1 MMLGCIRPST
11 IENQLISLNSKNAL
25 RMTSHRRPT
34 ALAFMFSTTLAGLI
48 WRLAPLHLPWLLYKY
63 GGSMLWAAA
72 LYWLIA
78 AILPNRKPQEIALI
92 AALAAAAVEFSR
104 LVHTPAF
111 DAFRLTLTGKLLL
124 GRFFSLKNIAA
135 YWLAILIITA
145 LDLATQQRNSKA

>member
-1 MMLGCIRPST
+1 MNPT
-11 IENQLISLNSKNAL
+11 L
-25 RMTSHRRPT
+25 RRRLA
-34 ALAFMFSTTLAGLI
+34 ALALMLATTLAGLI
-48 WRLAPLHLPWLLYKY
+48 WRMAPLHLPWLLYKY

-124 GRFFSLKNIAA
+124 GRFFGLKNIVA
-135 YWLAILIITA
+135 YWLAIAIVTA
-145 LDLATQQRNSKA
+145 LDQTTQRYSPKA